1 MNGDELRAALRGE
14 MAASHPP
21 PPLGTAGMLGV
32 ARRARARRRT
42 IWACAG
48 SAAAVLALAGVATAN
63 TPDGSYSGPA
73 GPAPATPPTKPAGPA
88 SAVPPTSKD
97 SATPWPTGPDGH
109 PQEDRT
115 AQAGSR
121 YDQGVRL
128 LGEIVSVVPTGYTAP
143 EDAPGRPADAMPLR
157 SHQAQFEERV
167 DGVDVWSYMSSA
179 ALAQGDRT
187 GRLLVETHTAGNEL
201 PSEPCALARG
211 FWGMQG
217 ECQVVTVET
226 AQVGV
231 VARPTVDDRF
241 DQWAA
246 YRHPDGVVVFVAQG
260 RTLDAN
266 EPGLVT
272 LPFSLRQL
280 AGLAVDE
287 RFHLE

>member
-1 MNGDELRAALRGE
+1 MNGNELRAALRGE
-14 MAASHPP
+14 MAAGHTP
-21 PPLGTAGMLGV
+21 PPLSTAAMLGV
-32 ARRARARRRT
+32 ARQARARRRT
-42 IWACAG
+42 VWACAG

-63 TPDGSYSGPA
+63 TPGGVYSGPA
-73 GPAPATPPTKPAGPA
+73 DNAPVGPSTKPADSA
-88 SAVPPTSKD
+88 SAAAPTSKD
-97 SATPWPTGPDGH
+97 SATPWPTGPDGR

-128 LGEIVSVVPTGYTAP
+128 LSEIVSVVPAGYTAP
-143 EDAPGRPADAMPLR
+143 EDATGRPADAMPRR

-179 ALAQGDRT
+179 ALAQGERT
-187 GRLLVETHTAGNEL
+187 GRLLVETHTAGNQL

-217 ECQVVTVET
+217 ECQVVTVGA

-260 RTLDAN
+260 RRLDAN
-266 EPGLVT
+266 EPALIT
-272 LPFSLRQL
+272 LPFSLREL